1 MSTILDNGRKIKNSS
16 IFRVNLDK
24 FLSKSKI
31 STSSIF
37 VETLEKE
44 TMEEFLKILLYYLIF
59 PGFLFTA
66 VVGLFS
72 AWIDR
77 KVSARVQW
85 RIGPPWYQP
94 FVDILKLLGKETIVP
109 EGAKK
114 NTFLL
119 SPLIGLTGVTLASTI
134 LLVINFGMNRGF
146 IGDLIVMIYLF
157 AFTPLA
163 IILGGSSSNN
173 PFGSVGAN
181 REMTLYF
188 SYELPFLIAIFSV
201 VTKSGGTIKIWD
213 LLNYQSSYGPFLYS
227 FSGVIAF
234 IISILCIQA
243 KLAYAPFDIPEA
255 ETEVQA
261 GPFIEY
267 SGPPLAVFK
276 LTKAMLLF
284 VLPVFLITI
293 YWGGLTSWWAILKYL
308 AVLVLI
314 ILIKNVNPRVRIDQA
329 MRFFWI
335 PMSILAVIGMISAY
349 YGY

>member
-1 MSTILDNGRKIKNSS
+1 MKGFLTIL
-16 IFRVNLDK
+16 F
-24 FLSKSKI
+24 
-31 STSSIF
+31 
-37 VETLEKE
+37 
-44 TMEEFLKILLYYLIF
+44 YYLVF

-77 KVSARVQW
+77 KVSARIQW

-94 FVDILKLLGKETIVP
+94 FVDILKLLGKETIIP

-114 NTFLL
+114 QTFLF

-134 LLVINFGMNRGF
+134 LLVINFGLKQGF
-146 IGDLIVMIYLF
+146 VGDLIVIIYLF

-163 IILGGSSSNN
+163 IILAGSASNN
-173 PFGSVGAN
+173 PFSSVGAN

-188 SYELPFLIAIFSV
+188 GYELPFLIAIFSV
-201 VTKSGGTIKIWD
+201 VVKSGGSIKLGELVD
-213 LLNYQSSYGPFLYS
+213 YQSSYGPFLYS

-234 IISILCIQA
+234 VVSLLCIQA
-243 KLAYAPFDIPEA
+243 KLAYPPFDIPEA

-267 SGPPLAVFK
+267 SGPPLAIFK

-284 VLPVFLITI
+284 LLPVFLITL
-293 YWGGLTSWWAILKYL
+293 YWGGLRSWWAILKYL
-308 AVLVLI
+308 FILVLI

-335 PMSILAVIGMISAY
+335 PMGILAVIGMVLAY

>member
-1 MSTILDNGRKIKNSS
+1 MAYLSY
-16 IFRVNLDK
+16 IF
-24 FLSKSKI
+24 F
-31 STSSIF
+31 
-37 VETLEKE
+37 
-44 TMEEFLKILLYYLIF
+44 YLIF
-59 PGFLFTA
+59 PGFVFTA
-66 VVGLFS
+66 AVGLLS
-72 AWIDR
+72 VWVDR

-94 FVDILKLLGKETIVP
+94 IVDVLKLMGKETIVP

-114 NTFLL
+114 TTFLL
-119 SPLIGLTGVTLASTI
+119 SPLVGLTGATLASTI
-134 LLVINFGMNRGF
+134 LLVINFQLRQGF
-146 IGDLIVMIYLF
+146 VGDLIVIIYLF

-163 IILGGSSSNN
+163 IILAGSASNN
-173 PFGSVGAN
+173 PFSSVGAN

-188 SYELPFLIAIFSV
+188 GYELPFLIAIFTV
-201 VTKSGGTIKIWD
+201 VVKSGGYIKLSRLIE
-213 LLNYQSSYGPFLYS
+213 YQQFSGPFLYS
-227 FSGVIAF
+227 LSGVIAF
-234 IISILCIQA
+234 VVSILCIQA

-284 VLPVFLITI
+284 LLPVFLITI
-293 YWGGLTSWWAILKYL
+293 YWGGFNSWWAIPKY
-308 AVLVLI
+308 VLILVII
-314 ILIKNVNPRVRIDQA
+314 ILIKNTNPRVRIDQA

-335 PMSILAVIGMISAY
+335 PMGVLSVASMILAY

>member
-1 MSTILDNGRKIKNSS
+1 M
-16 IFRVNLDK
+16 
-24 FLSKSKI
+24 
-31 STSSIF
+31 
-37 VETLEKE
+37 ETLAKT
-44 TMEEFLKILLYYLIF
+44 TMGEYFTYILYYLVF

-72 AWIDR
+72 VWIDR

-85 RIGPPWYQP
+85 RVGPPWYQP
-94 FVDILKLLGKETIVP
+94 FVDILKLLGKETIIP

-134 LLVINFGMNRGF
+134 LLVISLGLNRGF
-146 IGDLIVMIYLF
+146 VGDLIVIIYLF

-163 IILGGSSSNN
+163 IILAGSSSNN

-188 SYELPFLIAIFSV
+188 SYELPFLIALFSV
-201 VTKSGGTIKIWD
+201 VVKSGGTIKLWE
-213 LLNYQSSYGPFLYS
+213 LLSYQNSNGPFLYS
-227 FSGVIAF
+227 FSGVVAF
-234 IISILCIQA
+234 TVSMLCIQA
-243 KLAYAPFDIPEA
+243 KLAYPPFDIPEA
-255 ETEVQA
+255 ETEIQA

-284 VLPVFLITI
+284 LLPVFLITI
-293 YWGGLTSWWAILKYL
+293 YWGGFNPGGLSSSWSVVKHLVIVVLKY
-308 AVLVLI
+308 VVILVLI
-314 ILIKNVNPRVRIDQA
+314 ILIKNVNPRIRIDQA

-335 PMSILAVIGMISAY
+335 PMVILAVFGMVLAY